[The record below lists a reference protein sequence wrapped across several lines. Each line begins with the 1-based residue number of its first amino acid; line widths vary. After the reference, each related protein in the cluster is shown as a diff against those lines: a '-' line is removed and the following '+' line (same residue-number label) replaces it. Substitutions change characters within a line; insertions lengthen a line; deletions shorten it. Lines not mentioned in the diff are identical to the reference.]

1 MGSFKKPKR
10 KLGKFLKETK
20 SAHNRKGLMKLGFGL
35 VSGAVAVN
43 VLLSATAFAH
53 TNTLAVNTPH
63 SNVTH
68 DYLVKRPV
76 SPTCWHIEPAHTSA
90 PHTNTPH
97 NSVY

>member
-53 TNTLAVNTPH
+53 VNNPAVDQPHNNTPH
-63 SNVTH
+63 LEQDPVAGTQCWK
-68 DYLVKRPV
+68 LVG
-76 SPTCWHIEPAHTSA
+76 EHTSVA
-90 PHTNTPH
+90 HVNTPH

>member
-53 TNTLAVNTPH
+53 TNTLSVNQPHNNTPFLQQDP
-63 SNVTH
+63 VPGTQCWK
-68 DYLVKRPV
+68 LVG
-76 SPTCWHIEPAHTSA
+76 AHTSVA
-90 PHTNTPH
+90 HTNTPH